1 MTHDELL
8 KAIEFGPEP
17 LVFEALWKVA
27 RLHTPITSENM
38 IDGKTGLHYVYCS
51 ICFHSQQPATMLL
64 PPVAIEV
71 VYPCETIQV
80 IEKVLSDEIH

>member
-1 MTHDELL
+1 MYFIAQLL
-8 KAIEFGPEP
+8 FNNLNSWARIRINIAI
-17 LVFEALWKVA
+17 
-27 RLHTPITSENM
+27 HTPITSENM